1 MEFCKLLK
9 LCKPYSSE
17 RRKRG
22 KFALQP
28 NIIYGFSHFFM
39 VAAEDLFSQR
49 VNWLI
54 KILYLSLFWLE
65 TGKNDTYKLSQKIPE
80 IDIGFF
86 LEQFLIFFSRIFDI
100 VLKFFY

>member
-54 KILYLSLFWLE
+54 KTLYLSLFWLE

-86 LEQFLIFFSRIFDI
+86 FRTVPYIFLKNF
-100 VLKFFY
+100 